1 MIVPTGFRL
10 YSLLLWCSAVR
21 AACPSVG
28 ERWLPAFG
36 NHSALIHNTAPAW
49 VTEPRHRGTAAILE
63 SCLLT
68 LSLCVYS
75 ILQLNVSGFGE
86 SHVSV
91 FLRKTKWIAIALV
104 APEVVILSAFMQ
116 FIQARELVAALTDA
130 HSRVVV

>member
-1 MIVPTGFRL
+1 M
-10 YSLLLWCSAVR
+10 
-21 AACPSVG
+21 
-28 ERWLPAFG
+28 PAFG

-49 VTEPRHRGTAAILE
+49 VTEPRYRGTAAILK

-86 SHVSV
+86 SQFSV
-91 FLRKTKWIAIALV
+91 FLRKTKWTAIALV
-104 APEVVILSAFMQ
+104 TPEVVILSAFMQ
-116 FIQARELVAALTDA
+116 YIQAKQLVAALTSA